1 MIPGKTFTDA
11 SGIIFGPIGSPG
23 TVPGT
28 VTRTELGKQGGTVA
42 TPSAEITAGASAQA
56 GAKDDDDTS
65 LESPGTE
72 TGGTE
77 IGAEMGAAGVGTE
90 VDTTTVD
97 TMGPEDI
104 ADVSDKPLLQ
114 AVRSA
119 TPTPAAPPVE
129 TGPEAAEGPRETN
142 NKILREQHWYSCQS
156 MHRVKQQLM
165 ERH

>member
-1 MIPGKTFTDA
+1 MP
-11 SGIIFGPIGSPG
+11 SPG

-56 GAKDDDDTS
+56 GARDDDTS
-65 LESPGTE
+65 LESPGAE

-119 TPTPAAPPVE
+119 IPNPAAPPVE
-129 TGPEAAEGPRETN
+129 TGPEAAEGPREI
-142 NKILREQHWYSCQS
+142 NKILRDQH
-156 MHRVKQQLM
+156 
-165 ERH
+165 